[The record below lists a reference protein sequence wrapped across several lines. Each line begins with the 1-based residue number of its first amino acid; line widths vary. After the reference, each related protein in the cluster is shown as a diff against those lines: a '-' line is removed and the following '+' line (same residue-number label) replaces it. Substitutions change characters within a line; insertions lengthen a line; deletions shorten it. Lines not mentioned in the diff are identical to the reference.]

1 MNKTLITPRFHT
13 PLHTPVTPL
22 RLLLTAIAVLS
33 LCACSRV
40 KTDGG
45 IIDMGNGTVYAGC
58 TDTQGR
64 PHGYGQLTKG
74 DSTLYEGQ
82 WSHGKRTG
90 RGVVTDSIGRRIVGT
105 WRADTITR
113 GTRTDSHRNVYSGDF
128 NRHLMAQGY
137 GTARD
142 SAGTVYTGQ
151 WRKDQRAGWGFA
163 LEARKHIRVGEW
175 KADRYLGERLN

>member
-113 GTRTDSHRNVYSGDF
+113 GTRTDSHHNVYTGDF

-137 GTARD
+137 GTVRD

-151 WRKDQRAGWGFA
+151 WRKDQRAGWG
-163 LEARKHIRVGEW
+163 LDRKSVV
-175 KADRYLGERLN
+175 